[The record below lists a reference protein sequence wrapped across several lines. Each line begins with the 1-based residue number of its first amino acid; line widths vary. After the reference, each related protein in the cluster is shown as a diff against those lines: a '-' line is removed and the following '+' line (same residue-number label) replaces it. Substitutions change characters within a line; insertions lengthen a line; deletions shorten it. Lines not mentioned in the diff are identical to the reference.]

1 MARLCAARGIA
12 FDAISNPHRAVS
24 FLKAA
29 LTIDAPCMEATDY
42 VIKRRLLTPEEEREW
57 INTLKSG
64 DLGSMQYGYIMVA
77 KCLLIWPDCV
87 ALAEW

>member
-1 MARLCAARGIA
+1 
-12 FDAISNPHRAVS
+12 
-24 FLKAA
+24 
-29 LTIDAPCMEATDY
+29 MEATDY